1 MSITQL
7 LGIKYPIFQGG
18 MAQIAVSPLVGAVS
32 NAGGLG
38 IIGSGG
44 FTADRLRDEIRK
56 AKASTDK
63 PFAVNL
69 MLMMNNIP
77 ELIQVIIEEGV
88 KIVTTGAGTPAP
100 YMPILKEHGI
110 IVIPVVPSVKIAKK
124 MEALGVDAIV
134 AEGTEAGGHVGET
147 TTMALLPQVASAVSI
162 PVIGA
167 AWNCR
172 WTRDCRCFCPR
183 STGCSGGNPVPRDC
197 GMPDTRELQAGGYQR
212 R

>member
-1 MSITQL
+1 
-7 LGIKYPIFQGG
+7 

-77 ELIQVIIEEGV
+77 E
-88 KIVTTGAGTPAP
+88 
-100 YMPILKEHGI
+100 
-110 IVIPVVPSVKIAKK
+110 
-124 MEALGVDAIV
+124 
-134 AEGTEAGGHVGET
+134 
-147 TTMALLPQVASAVSI
+147 
-162 PVIGA
+162 
-167 AWNCR
+167 
-172 WTRDCRCFCPR
+172 
-183 STGCSGGNPVPRDC
+183 
-197 GMPDTRELQAGGYQR
+197 PDPGYY
-212 R
+212 